1 MRLQKK
7 VFRIIVGTLLSLSLV
22 MSFTTNHRTIRA
34 FESIERRFFEKDMFL
49 LQKYID
55 EELNRLSKYVS
66 DWGAWD
72 SMYAFMETRDVSRF
86 EELLNGASL
95 RALDIDFLAV
105 LDEEKNVVVG
115 YFVNDLGGEIPLSE
129 AAPLSLKFLADRVSV
144 DTSQPQSLES
154 DAQAAF
160 PHLIKL
166 GEDVYLFANN
176 PILMT
181 NWGGPSKGQIIV
193 GVNFPRKLQQIS
205 DNLGIPSE
213 FLPVPIR
220 TYPDRASNRV
230 AVEESR
236 GGYASVWQT
245 RGEVVGADSS
255 YALMC
260 HTPRYIYNEGK
271 KAVYSSYLWI
281 FLNGIVLSVVV
292 IELLSHMILK
302 RLERLREV
310 ADTITDELRLSL
322 RVPVTHDDEISDLS
336 RSFNVVFG
344 TLDHIMMNIPDAM
357 ILCTPGGHVV
367 LINTQTRVLT
377 NLAEGMPEGEA
388 AQAFEGMP
396 IESLIR
402 KDGGEVFICSDKEQ
416 DVYEAFLLRRGG
428 GEVPVE
434 IHQRAVI
441 FGRRKLVLFLAR
453 DLTDRKRLE
462 TRLAWRLYYDDLT
475 GLPNRTSLFD
485 ALGNLLRDK
494 HKDKAEP
501 DSPVTSHA
509 VLAVLN
515 MDHFKSINAEVGDI
529 NGDRVLMIISEK
541 LKSILDGKG
550 TVYRTGG
557 DEFAALLRLEGETLD
572 KEALRALLEQ
582 VRDEI
587 SEPCSVG
594 EGSVY
599 PSASIGVLTDVT
611 VWSTPSLIV
620 EKAASAL
627 KDAKRVGLG
636 AIIFFEGHGAQ
647 EESAFSTSILS
658 MRAELRSAIENNE
671 FVPYFQPVY
680 SIKERKLSGFETLV
694 RWVHPQK
701 GFLPPSRF
709 VPYAERIGLVG
720 EIDRCMMHCALE
732 AIRKSSSTVYFSSNG
747 SSNLLQTPDAVDI
760 IRESL
765 EASGVKP
772 SCFVIEVTESVL
784 IDNLKGVSATL
795 EKLRDMGI
803 RIFLDDFGTGY
814 SSLQYIHSL
823 PLDCIKLDIAFVRN
837 VCGSEKEARML
848 HTIIDMANVLNL
860 DTIAEGVETLEQLTW
875 LGEAGCGKAQGYYF
889 SKPMAWSDAEK
900 LIRREGGVP

>member
-49 LQKYID
+49 LQRYID

-86 EELLNGASL
+86 DELLNGASL

-105 LDEEKNVVVG
+105 LDEERNVVVG
-115 YFVNDLGGEIPLSE
+115 YFVNDLGGEVPLSE
-129 AAPLSLKFLADRVSV
+129 TVLPPLKALADRVSAE
-144 DTSQPQSLES
+144 TSQSPES
-154 DAQAAF
+154 DEQAAF

-166 GEDVYLFANN
+166 DEDVYLFANN

-181 NWGGPSKGQIIV
+181 NWGGPSKGQIVV
-193 GVNFPRKLQQIS
+193 GVNFARKLQQIS
-205 DNLGIPSE
+205 GSIGIPSV
-213 FLPVPIR
+213 FLPVPNR
-220 TYPDRASNRV
+220 TYPDRAGNQV
-230 AVEESR
+230 AIEESR
-236 GGYASVWQT
+236 GGYASVWQR
-245 RGEVVGADSS
+245 RGEVVGADSA
-255 YALMC
+255 YALVC
-260 HTPRYIYNEGK
+260 RTPRYIYNEGK

-367 LINTQTRVLT
+367 LTNTQTRNLT
-377 NLAEGMPEGEA
+377 NLAGGMQAEEGT
-388 AQAFEGMP
+388 QAFEGMP

-402 KDGGEVFICSDKEQ
+402 KNGVKVFICSDKEQ

-453 DLTDRKRLE
+453 DLTERKRLE

-475 GLPNRTSLFD
+475 GLPNRTSLFE
-485 ALGNLLRDK
+485 ALANILK
-494 HKDKAEP
+494 EKDKAKP
-501 DSPVTSHA
+501 DSSAASHV
-509 VLAVLN
+509 VLALIN

-541 LKSILDGKG
+541 LKSILEDKG

-572 KEALRALLEQ
+572 KEALNALLEQ
-582 VRDEI
+582 ARDEI
-587 SEPCSVG
+587 SQPCIVG
-594 EGSVY
+594 EGAVY

-627 KDAKRVGLG
+627 KGAKRVGLG

-694 RWVHPQK
+694 RWMHPQK
-701 GFLPPSRF
+701 GFLPSSRF

-747 SSNLLQTPDAVDI
+747 SSNLLQTPDVVDI

-765 EASGVKP
+765 DASGVKP

-784 IDNLKGVSATL
+784 IDNLQGVSATL

-837 VCGSEKEARML
+837 VCDSEKEARML
-848 HTIIDMANVLNL
+848 RTIIDMANVLNL

-889 SKPMAWSDAEK
+889 SKPMAWSDAAK
-900 LIRREGGVP
+900 LISREGGAP